1 MLYKATINHSTLE
14 LLTRLMTDEAFKD
27 FVLVGGTAL
36 ALQLGHRISVDI
48 DLFSTKA
55 FDENKLVDY
64 LRTDYNFE
72 LDFISKNTLKGEING
87 VQLDCIAHQY
97 PWINPFNFEENI
109 RMAGFEDIAAMK
121 LNAIAGNGTRLKD
134 FIDIAFL
141 SSIISFGQ
149 MLKSYATKYNSNP
162 IIPVKAITYFED
174 INFNEPINMTGGSG
188 FNWEKIAKRLK
199 DMQNY
204 PEKVFKTKMGNL

>member
-1 MLYKATINHSTLE
+1 MLYKATIDDSTLE
-14 LLTRLMTDEAFKD
+14 LLTRLMADEAFND

-48 DLFSTKA
+48 DLFSTEA
-55 FDENKLVDY
+55 FDQNKLLDY

-97 PWINPFNFEENI
+97 PWINALYLEENI
-109 RMAGFEDIAAMK
+109 RMASFEDIAAMK

-134 FIDIAFL
+134 YIDIAFL
-141 SSIISFGQ
+141 SGKISFSQ
-149 MLKSYATKYNSNP
+149 MLKGYETKYNSNP
-162 IIPVKAITYFED
+162 IIPVKAISYFDD

-188 FNWEKIAKRLK
+188 FNWEKIAIRLK

-204 PEKVFKTKMGNL
+204 PERIFNTD